1 VRDLPH
7 VGLYRRATAAAFVL
21 APTLFLADNLLHPKE
36 LARGNEAGQLAHTA
50 DAYTRWQLA
59 HALGFC
65 AIVVFAA
72 AVLGLAFL
80 VRRREPGLGLLG
92 GALAVAGLIGLG
104 AVITIDGFTWG
115 VLGEVSTKGPAA
127 HAGAVIALHD
137 VQHSNWSFLYYL
149 TPLGFIVGMVLLAV
163 GAVRQG
169 AIPTWAGGLLILA
182 VLLTGTEPTIVSNAY
197 FIVGAAVLL
206 AGGAATALAIARMS
220 DEQFAAGGGAGS

>member
-1 VRDLPH
+1 LAELPH
-7 VGLYRRATAAAFVL
+7 VGLYRRATAAALVL
-21 APTLFLADNLLHPKE
+21 APALFLADNLIHPKE
-36 LARGNEAGQLAHTA
+36 LERGNEARQLAETA

-80 VRRREPGLGLLG
+80 VRRRQPGLGLAG

-104 AVITIDGFTWG
+104 AAITIDGFTWG

-127 HAGAVIALHD
+127 HAGAVVALHD
-137 VQHSNWSFLYYL
+137 VQHSDWSFLYYL

-163 GAVRQG
+163 GTVRQG
-169 AIPTWAGGLLILA
+169 AVPAWSGGLLVVA
-182 VLLTGTEPTIVSNAY
+182 VLMTGTETAIVSNAY
-197 FIVGAAVLL
+197 FIAGASVLL
-206 AGGAATALAIARMS
+206 AGGVATAWALWRMS
-220 DEQFAAGGGAGS
+220 DAEFASGGPRQ